1 MGLQTD
7 EFQDKEERLSTVNL
21 NVFKV
26 INLVSRNHTE
36 APVTTYSSKIHMY
49 SEAAIGG
56 SGERR
61 NRRFEGFA
69 FPGAIKKAKL
79 VKFNKIEIFL

>member
-69 FPGAIKKAKL
+69 
-79 VKFNKIEIFL
+79 IFLVLLKKLNWSSSIK